1 MLGSV
6 HPTTLCHIPEDW
18 NIQQHLCENLTSYI
32 THILS
37 TAHVFVAGPKTIFF
51 WAPAFKWVSD
61 CVKNSYLYQG
71 WCYSCYVVSQSRI
84 PQPKCSCH
92 SLHRIASV
100 SVTSKLSYQMCG
112 NASEVCPSSSPCIM

>member
-1 MLGSV
+1 MLGTV

-18 NIQQHLCENLTSYI
+18 NLQQHLYENLMSYI
-32 THILS
+32 THNLF

-61 CVKNSYLYQG
+61 CVKNSYLCQG
-71 WCYSCYVVSQSRI
+71 WCYLCYMVSQCKI

-92 SLHRIASV
+92 SMHRIATV
-100 SVTSKLSYQMCG
+100 SVTSELSYRTRG
-112 NASEVCPSSSPCIM
+112 NASEVSTSSSPGII

>member
-1 MLGSV
+1 MLGTV
-6 HPTTLCHIPEDW
+6 HPTTLRHIPEDW
-18 NIQQHLCENLTSYI
+18 NLQQRLSENLSSYI
-32 THILS
+32 THNLA

-71 WCYSCYVVSQSRI
+71 CCYLCYMCQSKI

-92 SLHRIASV
+92 SLYRMSSV
-100 SVTSKLSYQMCG
+100 SVTSKLSYHMCG
-112 NASEVCPSSSPCIM
+112 NASEVFTSSSPCIM